1 MQEALWLG
9 VLREQGLQ
17 EITRLAYSSA
27 DPRNEYRSEG
37 HNRIGLFRWEAEAI
51 QKHFPQTGRL
61 LIGGCGGGREA
72 FALAHRGYRVVAFD
86 SNAAMTAALRAN
98 LTAEEADRVEVI
110 DGVPNH
116 VPTLPGDKFD
126 GAIIGWGAFSHITSA
141 GSRSAFLKGLL
152 PYLQPGAP
160 ILISYLAA
168 PKESVSDRL
177 RFALARFIS
186 AITFNRR
193 AEHGD
198 RIRLDFNPTF
208 VHLFTR
214 AQIEAIIAEH
224 DLKPIHISDDG
235 EAHCVA
241 ITSPR

>member
-1 MQEALWLG
+1 
-9 VLREQGLQ
+9 
-17 EITRLAYSSA
+17 
-27 DPRNEYRSEG
+27 
-37 HNRIGLFRWEAEAI
+37 LFPWEAEAI

-61 LIGGCGGGREA
+61 LIGGCGGGRES
-72 FALAHRGYRVVAFD
+72 FALAHRGYRVTAFD
-86 SNAAMTAALRAN
+86 SNPA
-98 LTAEEADRVEVI
+98 LTATMRAKILPKEAGQIEVV
-110 DGVPNH
+110 DGMPNK
-116 VPTLPGDKFD
+116 VPTVTSDKFD
-126 GAIIGWGAFSHITSA
+126 GGIIGWGAFSHITSA
-141 GSRSAFLKGLL
+141 RARRAFLKELL
-152 PYLQPGAP
+152 AYLKPGAP

-168 PKESVSDRL
+168 PPDSVSDRL
-177 RFALARFIS
+177 RFALARLIS
-186 AITFNRR
+186 TITFNRQ

-224 DLKPIHISDDG
+224 NLTLIHIREAG